1 MRMQIGGKNRTFVHQ
16 LPEKMNP
23 IRLFCYALLLLLTA
37 CRPQRPAY
45 LTVDGT
51 MLGTTLH
58 VVADVRGATVQQL
71 RDRILALDAEAKAS
85 MSIFDD
91 RSLLSRL
98 NRNETDSVD
107 RHIAYCL
114 TLADSIGALSDGR
127 YDVTV
132 KPLTEVLGFAGR
144 ERTAAPNIDSILGF
158 VGREKVRIEAG
169 RLVKSDPRVQLDFNS
184 IAKGYTV
191 DLLAA
196 LVEEL
201 GAENY
206 IVDIGGELRCK
217 GCNPQGAAWR
227 IGIETPFDGNQTN
240 GEFLQRRLQLH
251 KGALATSGNYR
262 RFYTDEAGNKV
273 AHTIDPRTGRSVLSR
288 LLSVTVAAP
297 TCAEA
302 DALGTMFL
310 AMGADDA
317 LAAAGRMPDAAVYFI
332 LAGETGEFEEYLSP
346 RMQQIILEP

>member
-1 MRMQIGGKNRTFVHQ
+1 MQRIHFCC
-16 LPEKMNP
+16 
-23 IRLFCYALLLLLTA
+23 RLAAACAAVLLAACGTKPTA
-37 CRPQRPAY
+37 Y
-45 LTVDGT
+45 TTVDDT

-58 VVADVRGATVQQL
+58 VVADVRGVTPQEL
-71 RDRILALDAEAKAS
+71 RARIRRLDAEAKAS
-85 MSIFDD
+85 MSIFDPE
-91 RSLLSRL
+91 SLLSRI
-98 NRNETDSVD
+98 NRNETDSID
-107 RHIAYCL
+107 GHIARCL
-114 TLADSIGALSDGR
+114 RLADSIGALSGGR

-144 ERTAAPNIDSILGF
+144 ERLAAPNIDSILCF

-169 RLVKSDPRVQLDFNS
+169 RVVKSDPRVQLDFNS

-217 GCNPQGAAWR
+217 GCNPRGDAWR
-227 IGIETPFDGNQTN
+227 IGIETPFDGNYSN
-240 GEFLQRRLQLH
+240 GAYLQNRLQMH
-251 KGALATSGNYR
+251 EGALATSGNYR
-262 RFYTDEAGNKV
+262 RFYVDEAGNKV
-273 AHTIDPRTGRSVLSR
+273 AHTIDPRTGRSVVSR

-317 LAAAGRMPDAAVYFI
+317 LAAAERMPEVALYFI
-332 LAGETGEFEEYLSP
+332 LAGETEEYDCYISP
-346 RMQQIILEP
+346 RMQQYMND